1 MSDNQYFASKDGKQ
15 TASIVLGKANTWF
28 TGLDSNGY
36 LDQLRA
42 MYAAY
47 YGAYYTDSGNAN
59 SITFGGEQGEH
70 VQIAVNHLNNL
81 ALHML
86 NMITSVRPTMQARSV
101 NTDYKSITQTKLA
114 NGILDYYMREKR
126 IETYIK
132 KACEMAIVLGSGYVK
147 LEWNSTSGE
156 VYDFSEELNTEIREG
171 DIEVS
176 NLSPFD
182 VIFDVSREDQKHDW
196 ILTRSFKNKFDI
208 AAKFPEYADDI
219 SLLQTKSQINSF
231 YLDSFYGDDTDLVPV
246 YEFYHKRSEAMPDGR
261 YLMFLSD
268 DIVLLD
274 SPMPYRNL
282 PIYRIAPS
290 DIMGTPFGYSP
301 LFGVLPMQDAV
312 NSLHS
317 TVLTNQTAFGVQ
329 NVIGPK
335 GGDINVTELAGGLNY
350 IEVDESR
357 GQLRPLNLTQTPK
370 EIFDY
375 IQMLEKS
382 METISG
388 VNSVA
393 RGNPDPNL
401 RSGNALALV
410 QSMTLQFMSGLQQSY
425 IALIEDLGTGM
436 INILKDYATVPRVAA
451 IVGKT
456 NRTYMKE
463 FTGDD
468 LTSIN
473 RVIVEVGNPLS
484 KSTAGRVEMAE
495 QLLQMGLIKT
505 AQDYIT
511 VLNTGNLDTMTDDI
525 QSQLFLVKGE
535 NEFLAEGN
543 VVQALIID
551 DHDLHIKEHGSVL
564 SDPEMRLNPKVLQ
577 ATLAHIQQHIDL
589 LANLT
594 PPPAPMNPQTVP
606 QYFMINGQQP
616 IQVQPMQQPQGAPQ
630 QGQPMPQDVG
640 QQIPQALDPAAQ
652 MDPMSLVPQGSV
664 PQPAQAPDVN
674 GIPQPG
680 TPEQMMAQSQGGIP
694 VGS

>member
-1 MSDNQYFASKDGKQ
+1 MSDNQYFASKDGKE

-28 TGLDSNGY
+28 NGLDSNGY

-47 YGAYYTDSGNAN
+47 YGAYYTNTGNAN
-59 SITFGGEQGEH
+59 SITFGGEQGEY
-70 VQIAVNHLNNL
+70 VQLAVNHLNNL

-101 NTDYKSITQTKLA
+101 NTDYKSMVQTKLA
-114 NGILDYYMREKR
+114 NGVLDYYMREKR
-126 IETYIK
+126 LENYIK

-208 AAKFPEYADDI
+208 AAKFPEYADEI
-219 SLLQTKSQINSF
+219 TQLETKSQLNSF
-231 YLDSFYGDDTDLVPV
+231 YLDSFFGEDTELVPV
-246 YEFYHKRSEAMPDGR
+246 YEFYHKRTESMPEGR
-261 YLMFLSD
+261 YLMFVGQ

-282 PIYRIAPS
+282 PVYRIAPS

-301 LFGVLPMQDAV
+301 LFGILPIQDAV

-329 NVIGPK
+329 NVVGPK
-335 GGDINVTELAGGLNY
+335 GGDINVTELSGGLNY
-350 IEVDESR
+350 IEVDER
-357 GQLRPLNLTQTPK
+357 NGELRPLNLTQTPK

-375 IQMLEKS
+375 IQMLEKA

-425 IALIEDLGTGM
+425 VSLIEDLGTGM

-473 RVIVEVGNPLS
+473 RVVVEIGNALS
-484 KSTAGRVEMAE
+484 RTTAGRVEMAE
-495 QLLQMGLIKT
+495 QLLQMGLIKSP
-505 AQDYIT
+505 QQYFS
-511 VLNTGNLDTMTDDI
+511 VMNTGNLDVMTEDE

-535 NEFLAEGN
+535 NEFLSEGKPL
-543 VVQALIID
+543 QALIID

-564 SDPEMRLNPKVLQ
+564 SDPEMRLNPSVLQ
-577 ATLAHIQQHIDL
+577 ATLAHIQEHIDL
-589 LANLT
+589 LAST
-594 PPPAPMNPQTVP
+594 KPSPPMKPETTP
-606 QYFMINGQQP
+606 QYLMVVGQQP
-616 IQVQPMQQPQGAPQ
+616 MQVQPMQQQPPPGPQPQDGGQAIPEALSSAPQ
-630 QGQPMPQDVG
+630 V
-640 QQIPQALDPAAQ
+640 
-652 MDPMSLVPQGSV
+652 DPMSLVPQGL
-664 PQPAQAPDVN
+664 PKPAQAPDVN

-680 TPEQMMAQSQGGIP
+680 TPEEAMMQAAGGIA

>member
-1 MSDNQYFASKDGKQ
+1 MSETQYFAAKEGKE
-15 TASIVLGKANTWF
+15 TANIVLQKANTWF
-28 TGLDSNGY
+28 NGLNSNGY
-36 LDQLRA
+36 LDQLRT

-47 YGAYYTDSGNAN
+47 YGAYYTDTGNAN
-59 SITFGGEQGEH
+59 SITFGGEQGEL
-70 VQIAVNHLNNL
+70 VQLAVNHLNNL

-101 NTDYKSITQTKLA
+101 NTDYKSMTQTKLA
-114 NGILDYYMREKR
+114 NGVLDYYMREKR
-126 IETYIK
+126 LETYIK

-156 VYDFSEELNTEIREG
+156 VHDFDEDLQTDIYEG

-196 ILTRSFKNKFDI
+196 ILTRSFKNKYDV
-208 AAKFPEYADDI
+208 AAKFPEYAREI
-219 SLLQTKSQINSF
+219 QQLETKSQVNSF
-231 YLDSFYGDDTDLVPV
+231 YLDSFYGDDTDLIPV
-246 YEFYHKRSEAMPDGR
+246 YEFYHKRTESMPKGR
-261 YLMFLSD
+261 YLMFVSD
-268 DIVLLD
+268 TTVLLD

-301 LFGVLPMQDAV
+301 LFGILPIQDAV

-317 TVLTNQTAFGVQ
+317 TVLTNQSAFGVQ
-329 NVIGPK
+329 SIVVPR
-335 GGDINVTELAGGLNY
+335 GGGVDISELSSGLNM
-350 IEVDESR
+350 IEADETN
-357 GQLRPLNLTQTPK
+357 GQIRPLNLTQTPK

-388 VNSVA
+388 VNAVA

-425 IALIEDLGTGM
+425 VALIEDLGTGL

-468 LTSIN
+468 LSSIN
-473 RVIVEVGNPLS
+473 RVIVEVGNALART
-484 KSTAGRVEMAE
+484 TAGRVEMAE

-505 AQDYIT
+505 PQQYFS
-511 VLNTGNLDTMTDDI
+511 VMNTGNLDVMTEDE
-525 QSQLFLVKGE
+525 QAQLFLVKGE
-535 NEFLAEGN
+535 NEYLVEGKP
-543 VVQALIID
+543 VTALFID
-551 DHDLHIKEHGSVL
+551 DHQLHINEHGAVL
-564 SDPEMRLNPKVLQ
+564 SDPEMRLNPEVI
-577 ATLAHIQQHIDL
+577 ARTLAHIQEHIDL
-589 LANLT
+589 LRGSRQTEFGPQANADYL
-594 PPPAPMNPQTVP
+594 QIV
-606 QYFMINGQQP
+606 GQQP
-616 IQVQPMQQPQGAPQ
+616 LAPLGGSPIGQPPMQQPPVQS
-630 QGQPMPQDVG
+630 MDG
-640 QQIPQALDPAAQ
+640 QQIPQMLDPAQ
-652 MDPMSLVPQGSV
+652 QLDPMSLQQGMSL
-664 PQPAQAPDVN
+664 PQPAQPPAVN
-674 GIPQPG
+674 GIPQPT
-680 TPEQMMAQSQGGIP
+680 TPEQMMMQSQGGVT

>member
-1 MSDNQYFASKDGKQ
+1 MSDNQYFASKDGKE
-15 TASIVLGKANTWF
+15 TATIVLQKANTWF
-28 TGLDSNGY
+28 SGLDANGY
-36 LDQLRA
+36 LDQLRS

-47 YGAYYTDSGNAN
+47 YGAYYTDTGNAN
-59 SITFGGEQGEH
+59 SITFGGEQGEL

-86 NMITSVRPTMQARSV
+86 NMITSVRPSMQARSI
-101 NTDYKSITQTKLA
+101 NTDHKSLTQTKLA

-126 IETYIK
+126 LEVYIK

-156 VYDFSEELNTEIREG
+156 VYDFNEELQTDIYEG

-196 ILTRSFKNKFDI
+196 ILTRSWKNKYDI
-208 AAKFPEYADDI
+208 AAKYPEYEKQI
-219 SLLQTKSQINSF
+219 VQLQTKSQLNGIHM
-231 YLDSFYGDDTDLVPV
+231 DAFYGDDTDLVPV
-246 YEFYHKRSEAMPDGR
+246 YEFYHKRTESMKQGR
-261 YLMFLSD
+261 YMMFVSD

-282 PIYRIAPS
+282 PVYRISPS

-301 LFGVLPMQDAV
+301 LFGVLPMQDAI

-329 NVIGPK
+329 NVMGPK
-335 GGDINVTELAGGLNY
+335 GGDISVTELSGGLNY
-350 IEVDESR
+350 IEVDMSR
-357 GQLRPLNLTQTPK
+357 GGEIKPLNLTQTPK

-425 IALIEDLGTGM
+425 VSLIEDLGTGT
-436 INILKDYATVPRVAA
+436 INILKDYATVPRMAA

-456 NRTYMKE
+456 NRTHMKQ

-468 LTSIN
+468 LNSIN
-473 RVIVEVGNPLS
+473 RVVVEMGNPLS
-484 KSTAGRVEMAE
+484 RTTAGRVEMAE
-495 QLLQMGLIKT
+495 QLLQMGLIKSP
-505 AQDYIT
+505 QQYFS
-511 VLNTGNLDTMTDDI
+511 VMNTGNLDVMTEDE

-535 NEFLAEGN
+535 NEYLAEGKP
-543 VVQALIID
+543 VQALIID

-564 SDPEMRLNPKVLQ
+564 SDPEMRLNPEVLS

-589 LANLT
+589 LAGSAPPT
-594 PPPAPMNPQTVP
+594 PAAPQLNPQTQP
-606 QYFMINGQQP
+606 QYLMIVGQQP
-616 IQVQPMQQPQGAPQ
+616 LQAQPMMQQGPPGPQPQDGGQAIPDVMSAAPQ
-630 QGQPMPQDVG
+630 
-640 QQIPQALDPAAQ
+640 LDPQ
-652 MDPMSLVPQGSV
+652 SLVQQQQL
-664 PQPAQAPDVN
+664 PQPAQAPAIN

-680 TPEQMMAQSQGGIP
+680 TPEEMMLQSAGGLP